1 MLDLVLGGIGLN
13 KVKPLEG
20 IEKGTIGNYI
30 TRFEDNQLYSTFYL
44 KEDSHSIEY
53 ILRKSTLEMK
63 AMKLKLSGQPFVSLL
78 FKFAGDSKYIYGR
91 LYNTL
96 DIKDKEHLEVLLFQ
110 REIPISFVDINNNII
125 KTVMVEN
132 DFKNYLKKV
141 FITKNIETIQISKDY
156 NEEYNLGNLWRE
168 IL

>member
-1 MLDLVLGGIGLN
+1 MK
-13 KVKPLEG
+13 KVNPLEG

-30 TRFEDNQLYSTFYL
+30 SRFENNQLYSSFYL
-44 KEDSHSIEY
+44 KEDLEKIEY
-53 ILRKSTLEMK
+53 LLRKSTLEMK

-78 FKFAGDSKYIYGR
+78 FKFAGNNKYIYGR

-96 DIKDKEHLEVLLFQ
+96 DEKDKEHLEVLLFQ
-110 REIPISFVDINNNII
+110 REIPISFVDIDNNII

-132 DFKNYLKKV
+132 DFKDYLKKV
-141 FITKNIETIQISKDY
+141 FIAKNIETIQIAKDH
-156 NEEYNLGNLWRE
+156 NEEYNLGQLWRE